1 MVDVPRRL
9 LLLTWT
15 ALLAALL
22 GGAVRLGV
30 GPLAAP
36 PASPSTWPEWLTSRS
51 EAEAVMALVRL
62 VVVALATYLLLVTS
76 LAVVARPVLPTP
88 AFVRAL
94 VGTAAIGVLA
104 AAPASATTSRVPPEL
119 RLLDPPAAAPVPPPA
134 PAPPPRGTWV
144 VQPGDH
150 LWSIAERSAPGDVV
164 PYWVAL
170 VEANRDRL
178 ADPDLV
184 LPGQVLVLPDPA

>member
-1 MVDVPRRL
+1 MRRRL

-15 ALLAALL
+15 ALVAALL
-22 GGAVRLGV
+22 AGAVRLGT

-36 PASPSTWPEWLTSRS
+36 PASPSSWSAWLGTRS
-51 EAEAVMALVRL
+51 EAEAVMALARL
-62 VVVALATYLLLVTS
+62 VVVGLAAYLLLVTA

-88 AFVRAL
+88 AFVRVL
-94 VGTAAIGVLA
+94 VGTAAVGVLA

-119 RLLDPPAAAPVPPPA
+119 RLLDPPAAASVPPPA
-134 PAPPPRGTWV
+134 PALPPRGTWV

-150 LWSIAERSAPGDVV
+150 LWSIAERSAPGDMLR
-164 PYWVAL
+164 YWLAL

-184 LPGQVLVLPDPA
+184 LPGQVLVLPDQA